1 MPITFIPYI
10 KTTAP
15 TSTAPVTIQA
25 ETSALLRYLPYN
37 GDYSFGQSGIIYLH
51 QEMVEAGLTA
61 GKIDA
66 IEFNFSGWSTNDVFR
81 TWKNQTI
88 KMCHTDSITVPS
100 GIQPD
105 YSNLNLIGNL
115 ETVNNAFTI
124 TVENT
129 WMKFS
134 FDSDFIWDGRSNIL
148 ISWENREGDW
158 YLGGMLNGS
167 SSRAHSDRSHSWFSD
182 EGYPGE
188 GPRYIESVAG
198 RPDIKIHGI
207 LAK

>member
-1 MPITFIPYI
+1 MPITFIPYV

-25 ETSALLRYLPYN
+25 KTSALLRNMPYN
-37 GDYSFGQSGIIYLH
+37 GDYSFGQSGVIYLH
-51 QEMVEAGLTA
+51 EEMVEAGLTA

-66 IEFNFSGWSTNDVFR
+66 IEFNFSGWSTKAWAQ
-81 TWKNQTI
+81 TWNNQTI
-88 KMCHTDSITVPS
+88 RMCHTGSISVPL

-115 ETVNNAFTI
+115 ETVKNKFTI

-134 FDSDFIWDGRSNIL
+134 FDSDFMWDGKSNIL
-148 ISWENREGDW
+148 ISWENRAGDW
-158 YLGGMLNGS
+158 YLGGMLVGS
-167 SSRAHSDRSHSWFSD
+167 SSKQQPDRSHSWFSD

-188 GPRYIESVAG
+188 GPKAIESVSG

>member
-10 KTTAP
+10 KTTTP

-25 ETSALLRYLPYN
+25 KTPTMIRNMPYN

-51 QEMVEAGLTA
+51 EEMVEAGLTA

-66 IEFNFSGWSTNDVFR
+66 IEFNFSGWSTSDWAQ
-81 TWKNQTI
+81 TWTTQTI
-88 KMCHTDSITVPS
+88 KMGHTDSIGVPL
-100 GIQPD
+100 GTHPD

-115 ETVNNAFTI
+115 ETVKNKFTI
-124 TVENT
+124 TVENI

-148 ISWENREGDW
+148 ISWENREADW
-158 YLGGMLNGS
+158 YLGGMLVGS
-167 SSRAHSDRSHSWFSD
+167 SSRDHLERSHSMFHD
-182 EGYPGE
+182 DGYPGE
-188 GPRYIESVAG
+188 GPRHIESVHG
-198 RPDIKIHGI
+198 RPDIRIHGI